1 MKLCIERWCFIS
13 QTNIV
18 KMMCQPWKHPMK
30 PPTETGLRMYLG
42 ALAAMGWVFGR
53 VAALS
58 IYTDGAKLL
67 SGTV

>member
-1 MKLCIERWCFIS
+1 
-13 QTNIV
+13 
-18 KMMCQPWKHPMK
+18 MK

-67 SGTV
+67 SETV